1 MYQLY
6 AEMNDGREF
15 FIMEW
20 KDITLFHTILKNI
33 KPGNYVKDYLV
44 YQDNELI
51 EVIDL
56 RKEVKGNEKVLCKNR
71 TMGNQ

>member
-20 KDITLFHTILKNI
+20 KDTSLFHTILKNI

-44 YQDNELI
+44 YQGNELI
-51 EVIDL
+51 EIIDL
-56 RKEVKGNEKVLCKNR
+56 RLGKEVKGNEKVLSKSK
-71 TMGNQ
+71 